1 MTETQIEVVT
11 NKQHEVFNLLEL
23 PDPKSQLIRKECL
36 NIKKD
41 ASFENLTSDFAK
53 LTDLIRL
60 AENGAYDHCEIQ
72 IQIRDIGRIITQLA
86 GDTSVAILAFE
97 KTSEEMAENWKI
109 IYEYL
114 LSSFEDE
121 ALIMLGSIKELNEN
135 MLNISVKLKGETKL
149 AAEKVKNISN
159 AANKHKQEV
168 INNCKTKEALL
179 SEKVAAEKRLGNLET
194 EIEVI
199 TKNVEKAEKSAYRWG
214 IVNMFVP
221 FPIKKYQNAQE
232 LADSER
238 KEKQRLIEEHRS
250 QIAAR
255 REANEKIATFSL
267 SLLNCKTQSVLATE
281 VIKSL
286 DHAFSALNNIEG
298 IIEAARIYWEKMYT
312 RSKQFSNQNIDR
324 IIKNGVKKDNESKQN
339 LYRSPTFKRQTVKEY
354 AKCIALK
361 ETCLEYKKLMEK
373 NHINLIKYLK
383 EHSSREQSISIV
395 KNLSEKLFKET
406 EITKE
411 NLRRE
416 EEELNEQEANLDYD
430 IQANIEN
437 TELNLNELND
447 LIMQSRDLK

>member
-36 NIKKD
+36 NIKRD

-97 KTSEEMAENWKI
+97 KTSEEMAETWKI

-121 ALIMLGSIKELNEN
+121 ALIMLGSVKELNEN

-159 AANKHKQEV
+159 AANKHKQED

-437 TELNLNELND
+437 TELN
-447 LIMQSRDLK
+447 

>member
-23 PDPKSQLIRKECL
+23 PDPKSQLIRKECF
-36 NIKKD
+36 NIKRD
-41 ASFENLTSDFAK
+41 ASFENLTSDFAN

-72 IQIRDIGRIITQLA
+72 IQALIITQLA

-97 KTSEEMAENWKI
+97 KTSEEMAETWKI
-109 IYEYL
+109 IY
-114 LSSFEDE
+114 LSLFEDE
-121 ALIMLGSIKELNEN
+121 ALIMLGSVKELNEN

-159 AANKHKQEV
+159 AANKHKQED

-214 IVNMFVP
+214 ILTTQLYVMT
-221 FPIKKYQNAQE
+221 
-232 LADSER
+232 
-238 KEKQRLIEEHRS
+238 EKQRLIEEHRS

-267 SLLNCKTQSVLATE
+267 SLLNCKPQSVLATE

-298 IIEAARIYWEKMYT
+298 IIEAARRTHILG
-312 RSKQFSNQNIDR
+312 
-324 IIKNGVKKDNESKQN
+324 KN
-339 LYRSPTFKRQTVKEY
+339 RQTVKEY

-361 ETCLEYKKLMEK
+361 ETCLEYKKLMKK

-437 TELNLNELND
+437 TELN
-447 LIMQSRDLK
+447 

>member
-23 PDPKSQLIRKECL
+23 PDPKSQLIRKECF
-36 NIKKD
+36 NIKRD

-97 KTSEEMAENWKI
+97 KTSEEMAETWKI
-109 IYEYL
+109 IY
-114 LSSFEDE
+114 LSLFEDE
-121 ALIMLGSIKELNEN
+121 ALIMLGSVKELNEN

-159 AANKHKQEV
+159 AANKHKQED

-214 IVNMFVP
+214 IVN
-221 FPIKKYQNAQE
+221 I
-232 LADSER
+232 ER

-267 SLLNCKTQSVLATE
+267 SLLNCKPQSVLATE

-298 IIEAARIYWEKMYT
+298 IIEAARRTHILG
-312 RSKQFSNQNIDR
+312 
-324 IIKNGVKKDNESKQN
+324 KN
-339 LYRSPTFKRQTVKEY
+339 RQTVKEY

-361 ETCLEYKKLMEK
+361 ETCLEYKKLMKK

-437 TELNLNELND
+437 TELN
-447 LIMQSRDLK
+447 